1 MTTTYEFDESD
12 LFELINEKL
21 SNTDLETL
29 IKAREQLKKEGKDT
43 SIIDKTIKEKTSSQN
58 KKNVRRKPIF
68 LEIIKNLINTK
79 TTIKKDSTIVKN
91 RDHEEY
97 KFEEELEEDDY
108 YFEDDKN

>member
-1 MTTTYEFDESD
+1 MATTYEYDESD
-12 LFELINEKL
+12 LFKLIDEKL

-58 KKNVRRKPIF
+58 KKNVRRKPIL

-91 RDHEEY
+91 RDYEEY
-97 KFEEELEEDDY
+97 KFEEELEEDD
-108 YFEDDKN
+108 KN